1 MKRLQ
6 EKATL
11 GGGCFWCLEAAFLE
25 LRGVIDVVPGYAGGH
40 VPNPTYEQVCTGTTG
55 HAEVVQITF
64 DPEELSY
71 ADLLHIFFA
80 LHDPTTPNRQGNDV
94 GPQYRS
100 IILYHDAIQHQ
111 TAQALIQELEN
122 SRTYTLPI
130 VTEVQ
135 PFTAF
140 YPAEPYH
147 HRYYQRHPWQPYCQV
162 VIAPKLA
169 KLRRQFAQR
178 LAKPFS

>member
-1 MKRLQ
+1 MTHQR

-25 LRGVIDVVPGYAGGH
+25 LRGVTDVVPGYAGGQ
-40 VPNPTYEQVCTGTTG
+40 VPHPTYEQVCTGTTG
-55 HAEVVQITF
+55 HAEVVQVTF
-64 DPEELSY
+64 NPTELSY
-71 ADLLHIFFA
+71 RHLLTVFFA
-80 LHDPTTPNRQGNDV
+80 LHDPTTPNRQGNDI

-100 IILYHDAIQHQ
+100 IILYHDEGQRQ
-111 TAQALIQELEN
+111 TAEAVIRELE
-122 SRTYTLPI
+122 SSGMYKAPI
-130 VTEVQ
+130 VTEVV
-135 PFTAF
+135 PLDVF

-169 KLRRQFAQR
+169 KLRKQFR
-178 LAKPFS
+178 DWLVTPKP